1 MKPQSILAL
10 LSSASAAA
18 ASWAGNV
25 NYRSPSALH
34 PALGIAVHK
43 VERRSDP
50 GSAPDPS
57 KLGFTHGVASGD
69 PYHDSVILWT
79 RAAPTVE
86 NDKSNVTVSH
96 DAEEFMLDNDEFV
109 KHSKHPICVEWKIS
123 EHEDL
128 HSPAGKGTVYT
139 SSDIDYTIK
148 VRGVPGCTP
157 PRVCLLFFC

>member
-10 LSSASAAA
+10 LPCASVAV

-25 NYRSPSALH
+25 NYRSPSAGH
-34 PALGIAVHK
+34 PALGIAVRK

-50 GSAPDPS
+50 DSAPDPS
-57 KLGFTHGVASGD
+57 KLKFTHGVASGD

-79 RAAPTVE
+79 RAAPMKE
-86 NDKSNVTVSH
+86 NDKSNVTVSDDVEDFTH
-96 DAEEFMLDNDEFV
+96 ENEEFV

-123 EHEDL
+123 EDKDL
-128 HSPAGKGTVYT
+128 GSPADSGKVYT

-148 VRGVPGCTP
+148 VRQRP
-157 PRVCLLFFC
+157 